1 MESDSFFIYKT
12 TSPLTITVAR
22 PTAQQPEPEPYYV
35 LRNICTNSTPLPESS
50 APEFYSLDGDEDTDD
65 RRIKRPRLANEEPN
79 SCLFKSPMLRLH
91 KEILDFC
98 DFLSPTVEEQVSR
111 NTAVETVSN
120 VIKSIWP
127 NCKVEIFGSFKTGL
141 FLPTSN
147 VDMVIL
153 ESHIHPETGLRTL
166 SRTLHRRGLAI
177 SIQVFGKAR
186 VPIIKFVEKRS
197 GISFDISFNMDH
209 GPKAS
214 EYIQDAISKWP
225 PLRPLCLVL
234 KIFLLQRRLNEVHSG
249 GIGSFALLAM
259 LIAMLR
265 NSVNKH
271 SFSQY
276 NLGVLLVT
284 FFDMYGCKLNTL
296 DVGVSCN
303 EGGAFFPK
311 SSKGFLIPGKS
322 LLLSIQNPLDPEK
335 DVGKNSHKYI
345 KIKCAF
351 RMACS
356 ILTNTQLIM
365 SLGPDRS
372 ILGTIIGPDEVLLER
387 KGGLNGDVAFTD
399 VLPGA
404 GELMVDEFCGPYG
417 LFAKQHIDDCKE
429 PLPPCEKEVAGGDD
443 GVGEKAEE
451 SSKKV
456 VKVKKVKVKK
466 MKKVAVIKEKN
477 TTSTDA
483 DADAN
488 TNAQS

>member
-1 MESDSFFIYKT
+1 MELDGYFIYKT

-22 PTAQQPEPEPYYV
+22 STAPPREPEPYHV
-35 LRNICTNSTPLPESS
+35 LRSVCTNSTPLPESS
-50 APEFYSLDGDEDTDD
+50 APEFYSLDGVEDTDD

-79 SCLFKSPMLRLH
+79 NCRFKSPMLQLH

-98 DFLSPTVEEQVSR
+98 DFLSPTSEEQVSR

-141 FLPTSN
+141 LLPTSD

-153 ESHIHPETGLRTL
+153 ESHIQNPETGLRTI
-166 SRTLHRRGLAI
+166 SRTLHRRGLARN
-177 SIQVFGKAR
+177 IQVFGKAR
-186 VPIIKFVEKRS
+186 VPIIKFEEKRS
-197 GISFDISFNMDH
+197 GISFDISFDMHD
-209 GPKAS
+209 GPKTS

-234 KIFLLQRRLNEVHSG
+234 KIFLKQRRLNEVHSG

-265 NSVNKH
+265 NSVNKN

-311 SSKGFLIPGKS
+311 SSKGFLMPGKR
-322 LLLSIQNPLDPEK
+322 LLLSVQSPLDPEK
-335 DVGKNSHKYI
+335 DVGKNSYKYI

-356 ILTNTQLIM
+356 ILTNTWLIM

-372 ILGTIIGPDEVLLER
+372 ILGTIIGPDEVVLER

-404 GELMVDEFCGPYG
+404 GELMLDEFCGPYG
-417 LFAKQHIDDCKE
+417 LFAKQHIDDCEE
-429 PLPPCEKEVAGGDD
+429 PLLPCEKVVAGGDD
-443 GVGEKAEE
+443 GVSEKAEE
-451 SSKKV
+451 KSKKG

-466 MKKVAVIKEKN
+466 MKKVIVIKEKN
-477 TTSTDA
+477 ITSTDA
-483 DADAN
+483 DA
-488 TNAQS
+488 QS